1 MRSQKTDNKQINNFT
16 DMTKADVV
24 NSISKSTGLDKS
36 SVLATVEAF
45 MDTVMTAMNGG
56 ENVYLR
62 GFGSFV
68 VKKRAAKAARDIQN
82 DTTIIIPERYVP
94 TFKPS
99 QYFAE
104 KLRIS
109 LQGK

>member
-1 MRSQKTDNKQINNFT
+1 
-16 DMTKADVV
+16 MTKADIV
-24 NSISKSTGLDKS
+24 SEISKNTGIDKA
-36 SVLATVEAF
+36 SVLASVEGF
-45 MDTVMTAMNGG
+45 MESVMGAMNNG

-82 DTTIIIPERYVP
+82 ETTIIIPERYVP

-104 KLRIS
+104 KLRNN
-109 LQGK
+109 LQNK

>member
-1 MRSQKTDNKQINNFT
+1 
-16 DMTKADVV
+16 MTKADIV
-24 NSISKSTGLDKS
+24 SEITKSTGIDKAT
-36 SVLATVEAF
+36 VLSTVEAF
-45 MDTVMTAMNGG
+45 MDAVMNSMNDG

-68 VKKRAAKAARDIQN
+68 VKRRAAKAARDIQN

-104 KLRIS
+104 KLKKN
-109 LQGK
+109 LDGKKI

>member
-1 MRSQKTDNKQINNFT
+1 
-16 DMTKADVV
+16 MTKADIV
-24 NSISKSTGLDKS
+24 SGIAKSTGVDKNT
-36 SVLATVEAF
+36 VLNTVEAF
-45 MDTVMTAMNGG
+45 MEAVMTAMTEG

-82 DTTIIIPERYVP
+82 ETTIIIPERYVP

-99 QYFAE
+99 QYFVE
-104 KLRIS
+104 RLRNNLDGQKL
-109 LQGK
+109 

>member
-1 MRSQKTDNKQINNFT
+1 
-16 DMTKADVV
+16 MTKADIV
-24 NSISKSTGLDKS
+24 SEISRNTGVDKAT
-36 SVLATVEAF
+36 VLSTVEAF
-45 MDTVMTAMNGG
+45 MESVMNSMKSG

-82 DTTIIIPERYVP
+82 DKTIIIPERFVP

-99 QYFAE
+99 QQFADELRE
-104 KLRIS
+104 KLN
-109 LQGK
+109 K

>member
-1 MRSQKTDNKQINNFT
+1 
-16 DMTKADVV
+16 MTKADIV
-24 NSISKSTGLDKS
+24 SEISKSTGVDKAT
-36 SVLATVEAF
+36 VLSTVEAF
-45 MDTVMTAMNGG
+45 MESVMNSMKSG

-82 DTTIIIPERYVP
+82 DKTIIIPERFVP

-99 QYFAE
+99 QQFADELRE
-104 KLRIS
+104 KLN
-109 LQGK
+109 K

>member
-1 MRSQKTDNKQINNFT
+1 
-16 DMTKADVV
+16 MTKADIVAE
-24 NSISKSTGLDKS
+24 ISKSTGIDRAT
-36 SVLATVEAF
+36 VLHTVEAF
-45 MDTVMTAMNGG
+45 MESVMGSMTNG

-82 DTTIIIPERYVP
+82 DTTIIIPERFVP

-99 QYFAE
+99 QYFADKLKVNLE
-104 KLRIS
+104 K
-109 LQGK
+109 KKK

>member
-1 MRSQKTDNKQINNFT
+1 
-16 DMTKADVV
+16 MTKANIV
-24 NSISKSTGLDKS
+24 SEISKSTGVDRATVLKS
-36 SVLATVEAF
+36 VEAF
-45 MDTVMTAMNGG
+45 MDTVMGSMINGQ
-56 ENVYLR
+56 NVYLR

-68 VKKRAAKAARDIQN
+68 VKKRAAKAARDILN

-99 QYFAE
+99 QQFAE
-104 KLRIS
+104 RLRNN